1 MGRAANAAWGRRKCS
16 TTPAWHSSAPTSSQ
30 GSTLAQFMGQ
40 SLRSTLLTHLHS
52 RGGVPLAG
60 SHGARL
66 LLSGSRQG
74 REAGGSGRACEYGKH
89 PWRGSEGW
97 TVQTAC
103 GGLRRNLSTGAL
115 ELECLSSDLRFS
127 TSKMGTIQA
136 SCPYSGSEIQQLRTN
151 RGPST
156 VPGTRQTL
164 SVTNSL
170 APSLHGWGR
179 EAQGG
184 AITRLC
190 YKDTI
195 ILYHLGF
202 FF

>member
-1 MGRAANAAWGRRKCS
+1 
-16 TTPAWHSSAPTSSQ
+16 
-30 GSTLAQFMGQ
+30 
-40 SLRSTLLTHLHS
+40 
-52 RGGVPLAG
+52 
-60 SHGARL
+60 
-66 LLSGSRQG
+66 
-74 REAGGSGRACEYGKH
+74 
-89 PWRGSEGW
+89 
-97 TVQTAC
+97 
-103 GGLRRNLSTGAL
+103 
-115 ELECLSSDLRFS
+115 
-127 TSKMGTIQA
+127 MGTIQA